1 MRKKQLALVL
11 AAVLGISSAGCAAPA
26 KGTGAGTEADASGKA
41 SAKETSAGKTSAENA
56 PEADQESGAEN
67 AGKSGEWKPYDENGQ
82 IKRDDRDGAGKN
94 GVVSTGKYEAS
105 RIGADII
112 EAGGNAVDAAVAVG
126 FALGVCEPQSS
137 GIGGGGFMLIHSAE
151 TGENVFVDFREPAP
165 AGAWAGMWPMDEDGE
180 LTDETKWLGG
190 PSVAVPGEVKGLL
203 YALDTYGTM
212 SREEV
217 MNPAIRL
224 AEEGYEV
231 SAVLNRDMMEEF
243 EVLQQF
249 EECGKLYLKDGYP
262 YSVGDT
268 LKNPDLAKTLSMIRD
283 GGADAFYKG
292 EVAEAMVKAV
302 ADAGGVLS
310 MEDLENYDVKLR
322 TPVSGAY
329 RGYEVLSSPPPSS
342 GGTTIVE
349 ILNIL
354 ENFDLKKMGHN
365 STGHLHTLTEAM
377 KMAYQDRGYFA
388 ADTDFIDVPLG
399 GLSSKEYA
407 ASLAA
412 RIDPDKAQIFGHGDA
427 WGYESTDTTH
437 YSIMDKSGNIVAV
450 TKTINYVFGSGVV
463 PAGYGFIM
471 NDEMDDFDAETG
483 TANEVQ
489 PGKRPMSSMSPTIVL
504 RDGKP
509 VMTVGAPG
517 SQRIISGVAQVIS
530 NVIDFDMDIQD
541 AISAPRIHAGSDWTT
556 SDETIMIET
565 RIPQDVIEGLKKL
578 GHPVLETGDWM
589 DYPCVQAVVMLP
601 DGTLRGGADPR
612 RDGKAV
618 GY

>member
-1 MRKKQLALVL
+1 MRKKSLAIFL
-11 AAVLGISSAGCAAPA
+11 AAALATSVTGCQTKTAPPATEAVQESVVQTEAPEETQEAPA
-26 KGTGAGTEADASGKA
+26 
-41 SAKETSAGKTSAENA
+41 AE
-56 PEADQESGAEN
+56 EG
-67 AGKSGEWKPYDENGQ
+67 WKPYDENGQ
-82 IKRDDRDGAGKN
+82 IKRDDRDANGKN

-105 RIGADII
+105 KIGADII

-165 AGAWAGMWPMDEDGE
+165 ASAEPGMWPMDEKGE
-180 LTDETKWLGG
+180 LTDATKWEGG
-190 PSVAVPGEVKGLL
+190 PSVGVPGEVKGLL

-212 SREEV
+212 TREAV
-217 MNPAIRL
+217 MNPSIDM
-224 AEEGYEV
+224 AENGYEV
-231 SAVLNRDMMEEF
+231 SAVMNRDMMEKF
-243 EVLQQF
+243 EKLTRF
-249 EECGKLYLKDGYP
+249 KACGDIYLKDGYP
-262 YSVGDT
+262 YTVGDIV
-268 LKNPDLAKTLSMIRD
+268 KNPDLAKTLTMIRD
-283 GGADAFYKG
+283 NGSDAFYKG

-302 ADAGGVLS
+302 QESGGILT
-310 MEDLENYDVKLR
+310 MEDLANYDVKLR
-322 TPVSGAY
+322 TPVSGTY
-329 RGYEVLSSPPPSS
+329 RGYEILSSPPPSS

-354 ENFDLKKMGHN
+354 ENFDIKGMGHN
-365 STGHLHTLTEAM
+365 SVDHLHTLTEAM
-377 KMAYQDRGYFA
+377 KMAYKDRGFFA
-388 ADTDFIDVPLG
+388 ADTDFIDVPLTG
-399 GLSSKEYA
+399 MASKEYA
-407 ASLAA
+407 KELASQ
-412 RIDPDKAQIFGHGDA
+412 IDPEKAQIFEHGDA
-427 WGYESTDTTH
+427 WAYESPQTTH
-437 YSIMDKSGNIVAV
+437 YSIMDKQGNIVAV

-463 PAGYGFIM
+463 PEGYGFIM
-471 NDEMDDFDAETG
+471 NDEMDDFDAEVG

-489 PGKRPMSSMSPTIVL
+489 PGKRPMSSMSPTIIL
-504 RDGKP
+504 KDGKP
-509 VMTVGAPG
+509 VMTIGAPG

-565 RIPQDVIEGLKKL
+565 RVDKDVIEGLKAL

-589 DYPCVQAVVMLP
+589 DYPCVQAVEMLP

>member
-1 MRKKQLALVL
+1 MRKKSLALFL
-11 AAVLGISSAGCAAPA
+11 AAALATSVTGCQTKTAPPATEAVQESAVQTEAPEETAEEKQEAPA
-26 KGTGAGTEADASGKA
+26 KEG
-41 SAKETSAGKTSAENA
+41 
-56 PEADQESGAEN
+56 
-67 AGKSGEWKPYDENGQ
+67 WKPYDENGQ
-82 IKRDDRDGAGKN
+82 IKRDDRDGNGKN

-105 RIGADII
+105 KIGADII

-165 AGAWAGMWPMDEDGE
+165 SKAEAGMWPVDENGE
-180 LTDETKWLGG
+180 LTDDTKWLGG
-190 PSVAVPGEVKGLL
+190 PAVGVPGEVKGLL

-212 SREEV
+212 TREEV
-217 MNPAIRL
+217 MNPAINM
-224 AEEGYEV
+224 AENGYEV

-243 EVLQQF
+243 EVLTRF
-249 EECGKLYLKDGYP
+249 GACGDIYLKEGFP
-262 YSVGDT
+262 YSVGDVI
-268 LKNPDLAKTLSMIRD
+268 KNQDLAKTLSMIRD
-283 GGADAFYKG
+283 NGPDAFYKG

-302 ADAGGVLS
+302 QEAGGILTL
-310 MEDLENYDVKLR
+310 EDLENYDIKLR
-322 TPVSGAY
+322 TPVSGTY
-329 RGYEVLSSPPPSS
+329 RGYEILSSPPPSS

-354 ENFDLKKMGHN
+354 ENFDIKGMGHN
-365 STGHLHTLTEAM
+365 STEHLHTLTEAM
-377 KMAYQDRGYFA
+377 KMAYKDRGFFA
-388 ADTDFIDVPLG
+388 ADTDFIDVPLTG
-399 GLSSKEYA
+399 MASKEYA
-407 ASLAA
+407 KELASQ
-412 RIDPDKAQIFGHGDA
+412 IDPEKAQIFEHGDA
-427 WGYESTDTTH
+427 WAYESPQTTH
-437 YSIMDKSGNIVAV
+437 YSIMDKQGNIVAV

-463 PAGYGFIM
+463 PEGYGFIM
-471 NDEMDDFDAETG
+471 NDEMDDFDAEVG

-489 PGKRPMSSMSPTIVL
+489 PGKRPMSSMSPTIIL
-504 RDGKP
+504 KDGKP
-509 VMTVGAPG
+509 VMTIGAPG

-565 RIPQDVIEGLKKL
+565 RVDKDVIEGLKAL

-589 DYPCVQAVVMLP
+589 DYPCVQAVEMLP

>member
-1 MRKKQLALVL
+1 MRKKSLALFL
-11 AAVLGISSAGCAAPA
+11 AAALATSVTGCQTKTTPPATEAVQESAVQTEAPEETKEAPA
-26 KGTGAGTEADASGKA
+26 
-41 SAKETSAGKTSAENA
+41 AE
-56 PEADQESGAEN
+56 EG
-67 AGKSGEWKPYDENGQ
+67 WKPYDENGQ
-82 IKRDDRDGAGKN
+82 IKRDDRDANGKN

-105 RIGADII
+105 KIGADII

-165 AGAWAGMWPMDEDGE
+165 SKAEPGMWPVDKDGE
-180 LTDETKWLGG
+180 LTDDTKWLGG
-190 PSVAVPGEVKGLL
+190 PAVGVPGEVKGLL

-212 SREEV
+212 TREEV
-217 MNPAIRL
+217 MNPAIEM
-224 AEEGYEV
+224 AENGYEV

-243 EVLQQF
+243 EVLTRF
-249 EECGKLYLKDGYP
+249 KACGDIYLKEGFP
-262 YSVGDT
+262 YSVGDVI
-268 LKNPDLAKTLSMIRD
+268 KNPDLAKTLSLIRD
-283 GGADAFYKG
+283 NGPDAFYKG
-292 EVAEAMVKAV
+292 AMAEAMVKAV
-302 ADAGGVLS
+302 QESGGVLTL
-310 MEDLENYDVKLR
+310 EDLANYDIKLR
-322 TPVSGAY
+322 TPVSGTY
-329 RGYEVLSSPPPSS
+329 RGYEILSSPPPSS

-354 ENFDLKKMGHN
+354 ENFDIKGMGHN
-365 STGHLHTLTEAM
+365 SVEHLHTLTEAM
-377 KMAYQDRGYFA
+377 KMAYKDRGFFA
-388 ADTDFIDVPLG
+388 ADTDFIDVPLTG
-399 GLSSKEYA
+399 MASKEYA
-407 ASLAA
+407 KELASQ
-412 RIDPDKAQIFGHGDA
+412 IDPEKAQIFEHGDA
-427 WGYESTDTTH
+427 WAYESPQTTH
-437 YSIMDKSGNIVAV
+437 YSIMDKQGNIVAV
-450 TKTINYVFGSGVV
+450 TKTINYVFGSGLV
-463 PAGYGFIM
+463 PEGYGFIM
-471 NDEMDDFDAETG
+471 NDEMDDFDAEVG

-489 PGKRPMSSMSPTIVL
+489 PGKRPMSSMSPTIIL
-504 RDGKP
+504 KDGKP
-509 VMTVGAPG
+509 VMTIGAPG

-565 RIPQDVIEGLKKL
+565 RVDNDVIEGLKAL

-589 DYPCVQAVVMLP
+589 DYPCVQAVEMLP

>member
-1 MRKKQLALVL
+1 MNMRKKSLAIFL
-11 AAVLGISSAGCAAPA
+11 AAALATSVTGCQTKTAPPATEAVQESVVQTEAPEETQEAPA
-26 KGTGAGTEADASGKA
+26 
-41 SAKETSAGKTSAENA
+41 AE
-56 PEADQESGAEN
+56 EG
-67 AGKSGEWKPYDENGQ
+67 WKPYDENGQ
-82 IKRDDRDGAGKN
+82 IKRDDRDANGKN

-105 RIGADII
+105 KIGADII

-165 AGAWAGMWPMDEDGE
+165 ASAEPGMWPMDEKGE
-180 LTDETKWLGG
+180 LTDATKWEGG
-190 PSVAVPGEVKGLL
+190 PSVGVPGEVKGLL

-212 SREEV
+212 TREAV
-217 MNPAIRL
+217 MNPSIDM
-224 AEEGYEV
+224 AENGYEV
-231 SAVLNRDMMEEF
+231 SAVMNRDMMEKF
-243 EVLQQF
+243 EKLTRF
-249 EECGKLYLKDGYP
+249 KACGDIYLKDGYP
-262 YSVGDT
+262 YTVGDIV
-268 LKNPDLAKTLSMIRD
+268 KNPDLAKTLTMIRD
-283 GGADAFYKG
+283 NGSDAFYKG

-302 ADAGGVLS
+302 QESGGILT
-310 MEDLENYDVKLR
+310 MEDLANYDVKLR
-322 TPVSGAY
+322 TPVSGTY
-329 RGYEVLSSPPPSS
+329 RGYEILSSPPPSS

-354 ENFDLKKMGHN
+354 ENFDIKGMGHN
-365 STGHLHTLTEAM
+365 SVDHLHTLTEAM
-377 KMAYQDRGYFA
+377 KMAYKDRGFFA
-388 ADTDFIDVPLG
+388 ADTDFIDVPLTG
-399 GLSSKEYA
+399 MASKEYA
-407 ASLAA
+407 KELASQ
-412 RIDPDKAQIFGHGDA
+412 IDPEKAQIFEHGDA
-427 WGYESTDTTH
+427 WAYESPQTTH
-437 YSIMDKSGNIVAV
+437 YSIMDKQGNIVAV

-463 PAGYGFIM
+463 PEGYGFIM
-471 NDEMDDFDAETG
+471 NDEMDDFDAEVG

-489 PGKRPMSSMSPTIVL
+489 PGKRPMSSMSPTIIL
-504 RDGKP
+504 KDGKP
-509 VMTVGAPG
+509 VMTIGAPG

-565 RIPQDVIEGLKKL
+565 RVDKDVIEGLKAL

-589 DYPCVQAVVMLP
+589 DYPCVQAVEMLP

>member
-1 MRKKQLALVL
+1 MRKKSLALFL
-11 AAVLGISSAGCAAPA
+11 AAALATSVTGCQTKTAPPATEAVQESAVQTEAPEETAEEKQEAPA
-26 KGTGAGTEADASGKA
+26 KEG
-41 SAKETSAGKTSAENA
+41 
-56 PEADQESGAEN
+56 
-67 AGKSGEWKPYDENGQ
+67 WKPYDENGQ
-82 IKRDDRDGAGKN
+82 IKRDDRDGNGKN

-105 RIGADII
+105 KIGADII

-165 AGAWAGMWPMDEDGE
+165 SKAEPGMWPMDKDGE
-180 LTDETKWLGG
+180 LTDDTKWLGG
-190 PSVAVPGEVKGLL
+190 PAVGVPGEVKGLL

-212 SREEV
+212 TREEV
-217 MNPAIRL
+217 MNPAINM
-224 AEEGYEV
+224 AENGYEV

-243 EVLQQF
+243 EVLTRF
-249 EECGKLYLKDGYP
+249 GACGDIYLKEGFP
-262 YSVGDT
+262 YSVGDVI
-268 LKNPDLAKTLSMIRD
+268 KNQDLAKTLSMIRD
-283 GGADAFYKG
+283 NGPDAFYKG

-302 ADAGGVLS
+302 QEAGGILTL
-310 MEDLENYDVKLR
+310 EDLENYDIKLR
-322 TPVSGAY
+322 TPVSGTY
-329 RGYEVLSSPPPSS
+329 RGYEILSSPPPSS

-354 ENFDLKKMGHN
+354 ENFDIKGMGHN
-365 STGHLHTLTEAM
+365 STEHLHTLTEAM
-377 KMAYQDRGYFA
+377 KMAYKDRGFFA
-388 ADTDFIDVPLG
+388 ADTDFIDVPLTG
-399 GLSSKEYA
+399 MASKEYA
-407 ASLAA
+407 KELASQ
-412 RIDPDKAQIFGHGDA
+412 IDPEKAQIFEHGDA
-427 WGYESTDTTH
+427 WAYESPQTTH
-437 YSIMDKSGNIVAV
+437 YSIMDKQGNIVAV

-463 PAGYGFIM
+463 PEGYGFIM
-471 NDEMDDFDAETG
+471 NDEMDDFDAEVG

-489 PGKRPMSSMSPTIVL
+489 PGKRPMSSMSPTIIL
-504 RDGKP
+504 KDGKP
-509 VMTVGAPG
+509 VMTIGAPG

-530 NVIDFDMDIQD
+530 NVIDFDMDSQD

-565 RIPQDVIEGLKKL
+565 RIDKDVIEGLKAL

-589 DYPCVQAVVMLP
+589 DYPCVQAVEMLP

>member
-1 MRKKQLALVL
+1 MRKKSLALFL
-11 AAVLGISSAGCAAPA
+11 AAALATSVTGCQTKTAPPATEAVQESVVQTEAPEETAEEKQEAPA
-26 KGTGAGTEADASGKA
+26 KEG
-41 SAKETSAGKTSAENA
+41 
-56 PEADQESGAEN
+56 
-67 AGKSGEWKPYDENGQ
+67 WKPYDENGQ
-82 IKRDDRDGAGKN
+82 IKRDDRDGNGKN

-105 RIGADII
+105 KIGADII

-165 AGAWAGMWPMDEDGE
+165 SKAEAGMWPVDENGE
-180 LTDETKWLGG
+180 LTDDTKWLGG
-190 PSVAVPGEVKGLL
+190 PAVGVPGEVKGLL

-212 SREEV
+212 TREEV
-217 MNPAIRL
+217 MNPAINM
-224 AEEGYEV
+224 AENGYEV

-243 EVLQQF
+243 EVLTRF
-249 EECGKLYLKDGYP
+249 GACGDIYLKEGFP
-262 YSVGDT
+262 YSVGDVI
-268 LKNPDLAKTLSMIRD
+268 KNQDLAKTLSMIRD
-283 GGADAFYKG
+283 NGPDAFYKG

-302 ADAGGVLS
+302 QEAGGILTL
-310 MEDLENYDVKLR
+310 EDLENYDIKLR
-322 TPVSGAY
+322 TPVSGTY
-329 RGYEVLSSPPPSS
+329 RGYEILSSPPPSS

-354 ENFDLKKMGHN
+354 ENFDIKGMGHN
-365 STGHLHTLTEAM
+365 STEHLHTLTEAM
-377 KMAYQDRGYFA
+377 KMAYKDRGFFA
-388 ADTDFIDVPLG
+388 ADTDFIDVPLTG
-399 GLSSKEYA
+399 MASKEYA
-407 ASLAA
+407 KELASQ
-412 RIDPDKAQIFGHGDA
+412 IDPEKAQIFEHGDA
-427 WGYESTDTTH
+427 WAYESPQTTH
-437 YSIMDKSGNIVAV
+437 YSIMDKQGNIVAV

-463 PAGYGFIM
+463 PEGYGFIM
-471 NDEMDDFDAETG
+471 NDEMDDFDAEVG

-489 PGKRPMSSMSPTIVL
+489 PGKRPMSSMSPTIIL
-504 RDGKP
+504 KDGKP
-509 VMTVGAPG
+509 VMTIGAPG

-565 RIPQDVIEGLKKL
+565 RIDKDVIEGLKAL

-589 DYPCVQAVVMLP
+589 DYPCVQAVEMLP

>member
-1 MRKKQLALVL
+1 MRKKSLALFL
-11 AAVLGISSAGCAAPA
+11 AAALATSVTGCQTKTAAPA
-26 KGTGAGTEADASGKA
+26 TEAVQESVQTEAPEETAEEKQEA
-41 SAKETSAGKTSAENA
+41 PAKEG
-56 PEADQESGAEN
+56 
-67 AGKSGEWKPYDENGQ
+67 WKPYDENGQ
-82 IKRDDRDGAGKN
+82 IKRDDRDGNGKN

-105 RIGADII
+105 KIGADII

-165 AGAWAGMWPMDEDGE
+165 SKAEPGMWPMDKDGE
-180 LTDETKWLGG
+180 LTDDTKWLGG
-190 PSVAVPGEVKGLL
+190 PAVGVPGEVKGLL

-212 SREEV
+212 TREEV
-217 MNPAIRL
+217 MNPAINM
-224 AEEGYEV
+224 AENGYEV

-243 EVLQQF
+243 EVLTRF
-249 EECGKLYLKDGYP
+249 GACGDIYLKEGFP
-262 YSVGDT
+262 YSVGDVI
-268 LKNPDLAKTLSMIRD
+268 KNQDLAKTLSMIRD
-283 GGADAFYKG
+283 NGPDAFYKG

-302 ADAGGVLS
+302 QEAGGILTL
-310 MEDLENYDVKLR
+310 EDLENYDIKLR
-322 TPVSGAY
+322 TPVSGTY
-329 RGYEVLSSPPPSS
+329 RGYEILSSPPPSS

-354 ENFDLKKMGHN
+354 ENFDIKGMGHN
-365 STGHLHTLTEAM
+365 STEHLHTLTEAM
-377 KMAYQDRGYFA
+377 KMAYKDRGFFA
-388 ADTDFIDVPLG
+388 ADTDFIDVPLTG
-399 GLSSKEYA
+399 MASKEYA
-407 ASLAA
+407 KELASQ
-412 RIDPDKAQIFGHGDA
+412 IDPEKAQIFEHGDA
-427 WGYESTDTTH
+427 WAYESPQTTH
-437 YSIMDKSGNIVAV
+437 YSIMDKQGNIVAV

-463 PAGYGFIM
+463 PEGYGFIM
-471 NDEMDDFDAETG
+471 NDEMDDFDAEVG

-489 PGKRPMSSMSPTIVL
+489 PGKRPMSSMSPTIIL
-504 RDGKP
+504 KDGKP
-509 VMTVGAPG
+509 VMTIGAPG

-565 RIPQDVIEGLKKL
+565 RIDKDVIEGLKAL

-589 DYPCVQAVVMLP
+589 DYPCVQAVEMLP

>member
-1 MRKKQLALVL
+1 MRKKSLALFL
-11 AAVLGISSAGCAAPA
+11 AAALATSVTGCQTKTAPPA
-26 KGTGAGTEADASGKA
+26 TEAVQE
-41 SAKETSAGKTSAENA
+41 SAVQTEA
-56 PEADQESGAEN
+56 PEETTEEKQEAPEEEG
-67 AGKSGEWKPYDENGQ
+67 WKPYDENGQ
-82 IKRDDRDGAGKN
+82 IKRDDRDGNGKN

-105 RIGADII
+105 KIGADII

-165 AGAWAGMWPMDEDGE
+165 SKAEPGMWPMDKDGE
-180 LTDETKWLGG
+180 LTDDTKWLGG
-190 PSVAVPGEVKGLL
+190 PAVGVPGEVKGLL

-212 SREEV
+212 TREEV
-217 MNPAIRL
+217 MNPAINM
-224 AEEGYEV
+224 AENGYEV

-243 EVLQQF
+243 EVLTRF
-249 EECGKLYLKDGYP
+249 GACGDIYLKEGFP
-262 YSVGDT
+262 YSVGDVI
-268 LKNPDLAKTLSMIRD
+268 KNQDLAKTLSMIRD
-283 GGADAFYKG
+283 NGPDAFYKG

-302 ADAGGVLS
+302 QEAGGILTL
-310 MEDLENYDVKLR
+310 EDLENYDIKLR
-322 TPVSGAY
+322 TPVSGTY
-329 RGYEVLSSPPPSS
+329 RGYEILSSPPPSS

-354 ENFDLKKMGHN
+354 ENFDIKGMGHN
-365 STGHLHTLTEAM
+365 STEHLHTLTEAM
-377 KMAYQDRGYFA
+377 KMAYKDRGFFA
-388 ADTDFIDVPLG
+388 ADTDFIDVPLTG
-399 GLSSKEYA
+399 MASKEYA
-407 ASLAA
+407 KELASQ
-412 RIDPDKAQIFGHGDA
+412 IDPEKAQIFEHGDA
-427 WGYESTDTTH
+427 WAYESPQTTH
-437 YSIMDKSGNIVAV
+437 YSIMDKQGNIVAV

-463 PAGYGFIM
+463 PEGYGFIM
-471 NDEMDDFDAETG
+471 NDEMDDFDAEVG

-489 PGKRPMSSMSPTIVL
+489 PGKRPMSSMSPTIIL
-504 RDGKP
+504 KDGKP
-509 VMTVGAPG
+509 VMTIGAPG

-565 RIPQDVIEGLKKL
+565 RVDKDVIEGLKAL

-589 DYPCVQAVVMLP
+589 DYPCVQAVEMLP

>member
-1 MRKKQLALVL
+1 MRKKSFALFL
-11 AAVLGISSAGCAAPA
+11 AAALATSVTGCQTKTTPPATEAVQESAVQTEAPEETKEAPA
-26 KGTGAGTEADASGKA
+26 
-41 SAKETSAGKTSAENA
+41 AE
-56 PEADQESGAEN
+56 EG
-67 AGKSGEWKPYDENGQ
+67 WKPYDENGQ
-82 IKRDDRDGAGKN
+82 IKRDDRDANGKN

-105 RIGADII
+105 KIGADII

-165 AGAWAGMWPMDEDGE
+165 SKAEAGMWPVDENGE
-180 LTDETKWLGG
+180 LTDETKWEGG
-190 PSVAVPGEVKGLL
+190 PSVGVPGEVKGLL

-212 SREEV
+212 TREEV
-217 MNPAIRL
+217 MNPSIEM
-224 AEEGYEV
+224 AENGYEV
-231 SAVLNRDMMEEF
+231 SAVMNRDMMEKF
-243 EVLQQF
+243 EKLTRF
-249 EECGKLYLKDGYP
+249 KACGDIYLKDGYP
-262 YSVGDT
+262 YTVGDIV
-268 LKNPDLAKTLSMIRD
+268 KNPDLAKTLTMIRD
-283 GGADAFYKG
+283 NGSDAFYKG

-302 ADAGGVLS
+302 QESGGVLTL
-310 MEDLENYDVKLR
+310 EDLANYDIKLR
-322 TPVSGAY
+322 TPVSGTY
-329 RGYEVLSSPPPSS
+329 RGYEILSSPPPSS

-354 ENFDLKKMGHN
+354 ENFDIKGMGHN
-365 STGHLHTLTEAM
+365 SVEHLHTLTEAM
-377 KMAYQDRGYFA
+377 KMAYKDRGFFA
-388 ADTDFIDVPLG
+388 ADTDFIDVPLTG
-399 GLSSKEYA
+399 MASKEYA
-407 ASLAA
+407 KELASQ
-412 RIDPDKAQIFGHGDA
+412 IDPEKAQIFEHGDA
-427 WGYESTDTTH
+427 WAYESPQTTH
-437 YSIMDKSGNIVAV
+437 YSIMDKQGNIVAV
-450 TKTINYVFGSGVV
+450 TKTINYVFGSGLV
-463 PAGYGFIM
+463 PEGYGFIM
-471 NDEMDDFDAETG
+471 NDEMDDFDAEVG

-489 PGKRPMSSMSPTIVL
+489 PGKRPMSSMSPTIIL
-504 RDGKP
+504 KDGKP
-509 VMTVGAPG
+509 VMTIGAPG

-565 RIPQDVIEGLKKL
+565 RVDNDVIEGLKAL

-589 DYPCVQAVVMLP
+589 DYPCVQAVEMLP

>member
-1 MRKKQLALVL
+1 MRKKSLALFL
-11 AAVLGISSAGCAAPA
+11 AAALATSVTGCQTKTAPPATEAVQESVQTEAPEETAEEKQEAPA
-26 KGTGAGTEADASGKA
+26 KEG
-41 SAKETSAGKTSAENA
+41 
-56 PEADQESGAEN
+56 
-67 AGKSGEWKPYDENGQ
+67 WKPYDENGQ
-82 IKRDDRDGAGKN
+82 IKRDDRDGNGKN

-105 RIGADII
+105 KIGADII

-165 AGAWAGMWPMDEDGE
+165 SKAEAGMWPVDENGE
-180 LTDETKWLGG
+180 LTDDTKWLGG
-190 PSVAVPGEVKGLL
+190 PAVGVPGEVKGLL

-212 SREEV
+212 TREEV
-217 MNPAIRL
+217 MNPAINM
-224 AEEGYEV
+224 AENGYEV

-243 EVLQQF
+243 EVLTRF
-249 EECGKLYLKDGYP
+249 GACGDIYLKEGFP
-262 YSVGDT
+262 YSVGDVI
-268 LKNPDLAKTLSMIRD
+268 KNQDLAKTLSMIRD
-283 GGADAFYKG
+283 NGPDAFYKG

-302 ADAGGVLS
+302 QEAGGILTL
-310 MEDLENYDVKLR
+310 EDLENYDIKLR
-322 TPVSGAY
+322 TPVSGTY
-329 RGYEVLSSPPPSS
+329 RGYEILSSPPPSS

-354 ENFDLKKMGHN
+354 ENFDIKGMGHN
-365 STGHLHTLTEAM
+365 STEHLHTLTEAM
-377 KMAYQDRGYFA
+377 KMAYKDRGFFA
-388 ADTDFIDVPLG
+388 ADTDFIDVPLTG
-399 GLSSKEYA
+399 MASKEYA
-407 ASLAA
+407 KELASQ
-412 RIDPDKAQIFGHGDA
+412 IDPEKAQIFEHGDA
-427 WGYESTDTTH
+427 WAYESPQTTH
-437 YSIMDKSGNIVAV
+437 YSIMDKQGNIVAV

-463 PAGYGFIM
+463 PEGYGFIM
-471 NDEMDDFDAETG
+471 NDEMDDFDAEVG

-489 PGKRPMSSMSPTIVL
+489 PGKRPMSSMSPTIIL
-504 RDGKP
+504 KDGKP
-509 VMTVGAPG
+509 VMTIGAPG

-565 RIPQDVIEGLKKL
+565 RIDKDVIEGLKAL

-589 DYPCVQAVVMLP
+589 DYPCVQAVEMLP

>member
-1 MRKKQLALVL
+1 MNMRKKSLALFL
-11 AAVLGISSAGCAAPA
+11 AAALATSVTGCQTKTTPPATEAVQESAVQTEAPEETKEAPA
-26 KGTGAGTEADASGKA
+26 
-41 SAKETSAGKTSAENA
+41 AE
-56 PEADQESGAEN
+56 EG
-67 AGKSGEWKPYDENGQ
+67 WKPYDENGQ
-82 IKRDDRDGAGKN
+82 IKRDDRDANGKN

-105 RIGADII
+105 KIGADII

-165 AGAWAGMWPMDEDGE
+165 SKAEAGMWPVDENGE
-180 LTDETKWLGG
+180 LTDETKWEGG
-190 PSVAVPGEVKGLL
+190 PSVGVPGEVKGLL

-212 SREEV
+212 TREEV
-217 MNPAIRL
+217 MNPSIEM
-224 AEEGYEV
+224 AENGYEV
-231 SAVLNRDMMEEF
+231 SAVMNRDMMEKF
-243 EVLQQF
+243 EKLTRF
-249 EECGKLYLKDGYP
+249 KACGDIYLKDGYP
-262 YSVGDT
+262 YTVGDIV
-268 LKNPDLAKTLSMIRD
+268 KNPDLAKTLTMIRD
-283 GGADAFYKG
+283 NGSDAFYKG

-302 ADAGGVLS
+302 QESGGVLTL
-310 MEDLENYDVKLR
+310 EDLANYDIKLR
-322 TPVSGAY
+322 TPVSGTY
-329 RGYEVLSSPPPSS
+329 RGYEILSSPPPSS

-354 ENFDLKKMGHN
+354 ENFDIKGMGHN
-365 STGHLHTLTEAM
+365 SVEHLHTLTEAM
-377 KMAYQDRGYFA
+377 KMAYKDRGFFA
-388 ADTDFIDVPLG
+388 ADTDFIDVPLTG
-399 GLSSKEYA
+399 MASKEYA
-407 ASLAA
+407 KELASQ
-412 RIDPDKAQIFGHGDA
+412 IDPEKAQIFEHGDA
-427 WGYESTDTTH
+427 WAYESPQTTH
-437 YSIMDKSGNIVAV
+437 YSIMDKQGNIVAV
-450 TKTINYVFGSGVV
+450 TKTINYVFGSGLV
-463 PAGYGFIM
+463 PEGYGFIM
-471 NDEMDDFDAETG
+471 NDEMDDFDAEVG

-489 PGKRPMSSMSPTIVL
+489 PGKRPMSSMSPTIIL
-504 RDGKP
+504 KDGKP
-509 VMTVGAPG
+509 VMTIGAPG

-565 RIPQDVIEGLKKL
+565 RVDNDVIEGLKAL

-589 DYPCVQAVVMLP
+589 DYPCVQAVEMLP

>member
-1 MRKKQLALVL
+1 MRKKSLALFL
-11 AAVLGISSAGCAAPA
+11 AAALATSVTGCQTKTAPPATEAVQESAVQTEAPEETAEEKQEAPA
-26 KGTGAGTEADASGKA
+26 KEG
-41 SAKETSAGKTSAENA
+41 
-56 PEADQESGAEN
+56 
-67 AGKSGEWKPYDENGQ
+67 WKPYDENGQ
-82 IKRDDRDGAGKN
+82 IKRDDRDGNGKN

-105 RIGADII
+105 KIGADII

-165 AGAWAGMWPMDEDGE
+165 SKAEPGMWPMDKDGE
-180 LTDETKWLGG
+180 LTDDTKWLGG
-190 PSVAVPGEVKGLL
+190 PAVGVPGEVKGLL

-212 SREEV
+212 TREEV
-217 MNPAIRL
+217 MNPAINM
-224 AEEGYEV
+224 AENGYEV

-243 EVLQQF
+243 EVLTRF
-249 EECGKLYLKDGYP
+249 GACGDIYLKEGFP
-262 YSVGDT
+262 YSVGDVI
-268 LKNPDLAKTLSMIRD
+268 KNQDLAKTLSMIRD
-283 GGADAFYKG
+283 NGPDAFYKG

-302 ADAGGVLS
+302 QEAGGILTL
-310 MEDLENYDVKLR
+310 EDLENYDIKLR
-322 TPVSGAY
+322 TPVSGTY
-329 RGYEVLSSPPPSS
+329 RGYEILSSPPPSS

-354 ENFDLKKMGHN
+354 ENFDIKGMGHN
-365 STGHLHTLTEAM
+365 STEHLHTLTEAM
-377 KMAYQDRGYFA
+377 KMAYKDRGFFA
-388 ADTDFIDVPLG
+388 ADTDFIDVPLTG
-399 GLSSKEYA
+399 MASKEYA
-407 ASLAA
+407 KELASQ
-412 RIDPDKAQIFGHGDA
+412 IDPEKAQIFEHGDA
-427 WGYESTDTTH
+427 WAYESPQTTH
-437 YSIMDKSGNIVAV
+437 YSIMDKQGNIVAV

-463 PAGYGFIM
+463 PEGYGFIM
-471 NDEMDDFDAETG
+471 NDEMDDFDAEVG

-489 PGKRPMSSMSPTIVL
+489 PGKRPMSSMSPTIIL
-504 RDGKP
+504 KDGKP
-509 VMTVGAPG
+509 VMTIGAPG

-565 RIPQDVIEGLKKL
+565 RIDKDVIEGLKAL

-589 DYPCVQAVVMLP
+589 DYPCVQAVEMLP

>member
-1 MRKKQLALVL
+1 MRKRSLALL
-11 AAVLGISSAGCAAPA
+11 LTAALVTSMSVTGCQKAAPTA
-26 KGTGAGTEADASGKA
+26 TEAVTE
-41 SAKETSAGKTSAENA
+41 SAVQTQA
-56 PEADQESGAEN
+56 PEETEAETEK
-67 AGKSGEWKPYDENGQ
+67 AEEEGWKPYDENGQ
-82 IKRDDRDGAGKN
+82 IKRDDRDGNGKN

-105 RIGADII
+105 KIGADII

-126 FALGVCEPQSS
+126 FVLGVWEPQSS
-137 GIGGGGFMLIHSAE
+137 GIGGGGFMLIHSAD

-165 AGAWAGMWPMDEDGE
+165 AKAEPGMWPVDEEGE
-180 LTDETKWLGG
+180 LTDDTKWLGG
-190 PSVAVPGEVKGLL
+190 PSVGVPGEVKGLL

-212 SREEV
+212 TREQV
-217 MNPAIRL
+217 MNPSIKM

-243 EVLQQF
+243 EVLSRF
-249 EECGKLYLKDGYP
+249 KACGDIYLKDGYP
-262 YSVGDT
+262 YSVGDVI
-268 LKNPDLAKTLSMIRD
+268 KNPDLAKTLTMIRD
-283 GGADAFYKG
+283 NGADAFYKG

-302 ADAGGVLS
+302 QESGGILT
-310 MEDLENYDVKLR
+310 MEDLAGYDIKLR
-322 TPVSGAY
+322 TPVSGTY
-329 RGYEVLSSPPPSS
+329 RGYEILSSPPPSS

-354 ENFDLKKMGHN
+354 ENFDVKGMGHN
-365 STGHLHTLTEAM
+365 SKEHLHVLTEAM
-377 KMAYQDRGYFA
+377 KMAYKDRGFFA
-388 ADTDFIDVPLG
+388 ADTDFIEVPLTG
-399 GLSSKEYA
+399 MASKEYA
-407 ASLAA
+407 KELASQ
-412 RIDPDKAQIFGHGDA
+412 IDLEKAQVFEHGDA
-427 WGYESTDTTH
+427 WAYESPQTTH
-437 YSIMDKSGNIVAV
+437 YSIMDKQGNIVAV
-450 TKTINYVFGSGVV
+450 TKTVNYVFGSGIV
-463 PAGYGFIM
+463 PEGYGFIM
-471 NDEMDDFDAETG
+471 NDEMDDFDAEVG

-489 PGKRPMSSMSPTIVL
+489 PGKRPMSSMSPTIIL
-504 RDGKP
+504 KDGKP
-509 VMTVGAPG
+509 VMTIGAPG

-565 RIPQDVIEGLKKL
+565 RIDKNVIEGLKAM

-589 DYPCVQAVVMLP
+589 DYPCVQAVEMLP

>member
-1 MRKKQLALVL
+1 MRKKSLALFL
-11 AAVLGISSAGCAAPA
+11 AAALATSVTGCQTKTTPPA
-26 KGTGAGTEADASGKA
+26 TEAVQE
-41 SAKETSAGKTSAENA
+41 SAVQTEA
-56 PEADQESGAEN
+56 PEETQEAPVEEEG
-67 AGKSGEWKPYDENGQ
+67 WKPYDENGQ
-82 IKRDDRDGAGKN
+82 IKRDDRDGNGKN

-105 RIGADII
+105 KIGADII

-137 GIGGGGFMLIHSAE
+137 GIGGGGFMLIHSTE

-165 AGAWAGMWPMDEDGE
+165 SKAEPGMWPVDENGE
-180 LTDETKWLGG
+180 LTDDTKWLGG
-190 PSVAVPGEVKGLL
+190 PAVGVPGEVKGLL

-212 SREEV
+212 TREEV
-217 MNPAIRL
+217 MNPAIEM
-224 AEEGYEV
+224 AENGYEV

-243 EVLQQF
+243 EVLTRF
-249 EECGKLYLKDGYP
+249 EACGDIYLKEGFPYP
-262 YSVGDT
+262 VGDVI
-268 LKNPDLAKTLSMIRD
+268 KNPDLAKSLSLIRD
-283 GGADAFYKG
+283 NGPDAFYKG
-292 EVAEAMVKAV
+292 AMAEAMVKAV
-302 ADAGGVLS
+302 QEAGGILTL
-310 MEDLENYDVKLR
+310 EDLANYDIKLR
-322 TPVSGAY
+322 TPVSGTY
-329 RGYEVLSSPPPSS
+329 RGYEILSSPPPSS

-354 ENFDLKKMGHN
+354 ENFDIKGMGHN
-365 STGHLHTLTEAM
+365 STEHLHTLTEAM
-377 KMAYQDRGYFA
+377 KMAYKDRGFFA
-388 ADTDFIDVPLG
+388 ADTDFIDVPLTG
-399 GLSSKEYA
+399 MASKEYA
-407 ASLAA
+407 KELASQ
-412 RIDPDKAQIFGHGDA
+412 IDPEKAQIFEHGDA
-427 WGYESTDTTH
+427 WAYESPQTTH
-437 YSIMDKSGNIVAV
+437 YSIMDKQGNIVAV

-463 PAGYGFIM
+463 PEGYGFIM
-471 NDEMDDFDAETG
+471 NDEMDDFDAEVG

-489 PGKRPMSSMSPTIVL
+489 PGKRPMSSMSPTIIL
-504 RDGKP
+504 KDGKP
-509 VMTVGAPG
+509 VMTIGAPG

-565 RIPQDVIEGLKKL
+565 RIDKDVIEGLKAL

-589 DYPCVQAVVMLP
+589 DYPCVQAVEMLP

>member
-1 MRKKQLALVL
+1 MRKRSLALL
-11 AAVLGISSAGCAAPA
+11 LTAALVTSMSVTGCQKAAPTA
-26 KGTGAGTEADASGKA
+26 TEAVTE
-41 SAKETSAGKTSAENA
+41 SAVQTQA
-56 PEADQESGAEN
+56 PEETEAETEK
-67 AGKSGEWKPYDENGQ
+67 AEEEGWKPYDENGQ
-82 IKRDDRDGAGKN
+82 IKRDDRDGNGKN

-105 RIGADII
+105 KIGADII

-137 GIGGGGFMLIHSAE
+137 GIGGGGFMLIHSAD
-151 TGENVFVDFREPAP
+151 TGENVFVDIREPAP
-165 AGAWAGMWPMDEDGE
+165 AKAEPGMWPVDEEGE
-180 LTDETKWLGG
+180 LTDDTKWLGG
-190 PSVAVPGEVKGLL
+190 PSVGVPGEVKGLL

-212 SREEV
+212 TREQV
-217 MNPAIRL
+217 MNPSIKM

-243 EVLQQF
+243 EVLTRF
-249 EECGKLYLKDGYP
+249 KACGDIYLKDGYP
-262 YSVGDT
+262 YSVGDVI
-268 LKNPDLAKTLSMIRD
+268 KNPDLAKTLTMIRD
-283 GGADAFYKG
+283 NGADAFYKG

-302 ADAGGVLS
+302 QESGGILT
-310 MEDLENYDVKLR
+310 MEDLAGYDIKLR
-322 TPVSGAY
+322 TPVSGTY
-329 RGYEVLSSPPPSS
+329 RGYEILSSPPPSS

-354 ENFDLKKMGHN
+354 ENFDVKGMGHN
-365 STGHLHTLTEAM
+365 SKEHLHVLTEAM
-377 KMAYQDRGYFA
+377 KMAYKDRGFFA
-388 ADTDFIDVPLG
+388 ADTDFIEVPLTG
-399 GLSSKEYA
+399 MASKEYA
-407 ASLAA
+407 KELASQ
-412 RIDPDKAQIFGHGDA
+412 IDLEKAQVFEHGDA
-427 WGYESTDTTH
+427 WAYESPQTTH
-437 YSIMDKSGNIVAV
+437 YSIMDKQGNIVAV
-450 TKTINYVFGSGVV
+450 TKTVNYVFGSGIV
-463 PAGYGFIM
+463 PEGYGFIM
-471 NDEMDDFDAETG
+471 NDEMDDFDAEVG

-489 PGKRPMSSMSPTIVL
+489 PGKRPMSSMSPTIIL
-504 RDGKP
+504 KDGKP
-509 VMTVGAPG
+509 VMTIGAPG

-565 RIPQDVIEGLKKL
+565 RIDKNVIEGLKAM

-589 DYPCVQAVVMLP
+589 DYPCVQAVEMLP